1 MNATMWLSR
10 LIGTGAVL
18 EVPTGLGLLAVPS
31 SISTLLLGAPLSG
44 PGLVVARIAGGGL
57 LALGIACWFARSTPI
72 SRAGLGVAGAFL
84 TYNVVVCVTLFAALL
99 GPGSNAL
106 LLSVAV
112 LHGLLGT
119 GLLIVLVACARQRVT
134 T

>member
-1 MNATMWLSR
+1 MNATKWLSR
-10 LIGTGAVL
+10 LIGIGAVL
-18 EVPTGLGLLAVPS
+18 EVPTGSGLLAVPS

-44 PGLVVARIAGGGL
+44 TGLVVARIAGGGL

-72 SRAGLGVAGAFL
+72 SWAGLGVAGAFL
-84 TYNVVVCVTLFAALL
+84 TYNVVVCVTLFTALA

-112 LHGLLGT
+112 LHGLLGA
-119 GLLIVLVACARQRVT
+119 GLLIALVACARQRVT
-134 T
+134 A